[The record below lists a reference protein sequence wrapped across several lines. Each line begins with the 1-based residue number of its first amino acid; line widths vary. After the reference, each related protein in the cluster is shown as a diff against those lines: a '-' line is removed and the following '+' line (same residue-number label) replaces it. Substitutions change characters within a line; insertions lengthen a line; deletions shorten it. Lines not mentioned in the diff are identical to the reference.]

1 MPYLVHISIV
11 FSEKSNEKGDGGIE
25 DDVNRACTDETL
37 TGASVN
43 VVLITPVKQK
53 EKRTHSIEDHDD
65 EEQHPIIRGVRDRCG
80 QTLPNGRGNIST
92 FLMD

>member
-11 FSEKSNEKGDGGIE
+11 FSEKSNEKGDGG
-25 DDVNRACTDETL
+25 
-37 TGASVN
+37 SVN
-43 VVLITPVKQK
+43 VVLVTPVKQK